1 MTPRFMRHFST
12 LCITSFD
19 DSTIQT
25 IFSKIMEWHFTNS
38 SMPSSLS
45 AMSQTIVDASLTM
58 YRIAMKGLLPTPLKS
73 HYTFNVRDFAKV
85 VQGVSN
91 IQSEGAARE
100 WSTVVIVIV
109 ILISWFLF

>member
-91 IQSEGAARE
+91 IQKRRE
-100 WSTVVIVIV
+100 RASRNGSTVAIVIV
-109 ILISWFLF
+109 YYLT